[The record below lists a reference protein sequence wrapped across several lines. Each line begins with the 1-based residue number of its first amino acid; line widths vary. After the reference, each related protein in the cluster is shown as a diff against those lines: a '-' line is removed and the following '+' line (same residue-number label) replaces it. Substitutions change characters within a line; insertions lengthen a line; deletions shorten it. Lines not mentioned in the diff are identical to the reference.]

1 MNCRCKKAAIG
12 NRVKWLCLFVVS
24 CVLLVPE
31 KVHAVYNV
39 VWQDDFGVV
48 EDSVVRGFA
57 NPNMSMPGYILAVD
71 GVFMKDGR
79 YAIMNSTKWS
89 FIRKGDKTEEQHFFA
104 GRDHTGNPNG
114 AMLVVNGAARKDVVY
129 EYNVETKMCEKRK
142 YRFSMYSAS
151 ISNYEPPIFTL
162 QVLNVKDAKNPKIL
176 KSYNVPADNVP
187 RWEQPDEKDDKGRV
201 LPHVVQNWGKSSVE
215 FVAGAGDKIQIRILN
230 DYDNSTGNDFVI
242 DDIMLER
249 DDEYTVE
256 KPNIVASSSSS
267 CMPTYSVKNTS
278 LLKSWKK
285 IYDKIYFLWQYST
298 DDGYTWK
305 TISGAS
311 GVEKTSMER
320 ERPKKGSEVYRLVVT
335 GGSSAAEAQKKAEE
349 YAKYGTLNDGCDY
362 ISVSDII
369 SQLDDKPTPKA
380 SVGIDSD
387 SKKSQS
393 AYDCSKIDHVVKLF
407 ADEWDKNFSKY
418 VFMWQYSSNGK
429 TWKDYS
435 VKSKLFVFDDSF
447 EGLTYFR
454 AILATDNDVLKQVAK
469 NGKADNDCAKYYI
482 TDKVSIECHIP
493 CQIAKFKP
501 AKSEQIIC
509 SDQKTAVN
517 LSAIPTNTAK
527 VDKREWYVKSD
538 NKKAWSLLKS
548 TTDNSISVDNP
559 GRTSWYGFVAKFENC
574 VSDTIKFKLTVNE
587 AIKLDQISDVSVCE
601 GTDVDLSAKVL
612 SGSPTTYIWNEK
624 SSAKAGYTL
633 KEVQSD
639 QQVSL
644 YATDDVCVSNKLKIG
659 VSVEKKAEVTLG
671 SLPPVICEGTSVNL
685 EAKAKLG
692 SANAFA
698 WKRNG
703 VLLSDKDLNLVDAPT
718 DDATYTFSVT
728 GDKCPVI
735 EEEVATKVEHT
746 ATLALSVSESEVC
759 EGTEVVLSVAA
770 THAPAL
776 VWKQKLEGESDY
788 KVLDESG
795 EKVTITALK
804 NADYQVS
811 TTGELVCESVTSNQV
826 SVGVEKIAGVE
837 LEPLPEMICDGSS
850 VKLVAN
856 AQLSDANTFSWSK
869 GGAVI
874 TNSELVTSVVPEDDA
889 TYLFTVNGIKCPVIE
904 KEVST
909 KVEKKSVV
917 GVVASAPVVCQG
929 NPVVLSSDYPY
940 VAGIVWES
948 KGVDEEEFHV
958 LESGSN
964 EVVHSPLVNTMYRVS
979 ATSKLGCIEI
989 GSETEVLVDEPAEL
1003 QVEDVVIC
1011 EGEVA
1016 HLEAST
1022 NRPYDRIEWR
1032 SLEQKDVIPVYFE
1045 PNASMMLKSASSSWG
1060 TILSDTTVLE
1070 VSPESTS
1077 TYNVIVYRGVCVEDM
1092 DANVRVVEIPHIVA
1106 HEDLHDHAYQM
1117 IVGNVVEP
1125 VSFDYG
1131 NGEGKTTSDILRNV
1145 RYGKTY
1151 EVEISNDF
1159 GCKSTYLLQVPPFN
1173 LEFPRFF
1180 FQGEENWVVG
1190 NLDRYTNTTM
1200 FIYNRYGKL
1209 LFEMKDAVDGWN
1221 GEYHG
1226 NDLPSTD
1233 YWYVIDLP
1241 EVDTQFTGHFTLLRR

>member
-1 MNCRCKKAAIG
+1 MNYEGKKPAFC
-12 NRVKWLCLFVVS
+12 NRVVGLCLLVLS
-24 CVLLVPE
+24 CLFAPSRAY
-31 KVHAVYNV
+31 AVYNV

-48 EDSVVRGFA
+48 EDSVVRDFA
-57 NPNMSMPGYILAVD
+57 NPNMSMPGYTLAVD
-71 GVFMKDGR
+71 GVYMRDNH

-89 FIRKGDKTEEQHFFA
+89 FIRKGDKNKRQNFA
-104 GRDHTGNPNG
+104 PGGDHTGNPNG
-114 AMLVVNGAARKDVVY
+114 AMLVVNGAPRKGVVY

-142 YRFSMYSAS
+142 YRFSMYSAQ
-151 ISNYEPPIFTL
+151 ISGSHPPVFTL

-176 KSYNVPADNVP
+176 KSYAVPGENVPEWGAA
-187 RWEQPDEKDDKGRV
+187 EKDENGDEY
-201 LPHVVQNWGKSSVE
+201 PHWKQKWGKSSVE
-215 FVAGAGDKIQIRILN
+215 FVPNAGDKIQIRILN
-230 DYDNSTGNDFVI
+230 DCNEPSGNDFAI

-249 DDEYTVE
+249 DDENTVE
-256 KPNIVASSSSS
+256 KPAIVASSSSS
-267 CMPTYSVKNTS
+267 CKPVYSVKNTG

-285 IYDKIYFLWQYST
+285 LYDKIYFLWQYST

-380 SVGIDSD
+380 SVGIDSEA
-387 SKKSQS
+387 KKSQT

-407 ADEWDKNFSKY
+407 ADGWESYFPGY

-435 VKSKLFVFDDSF
+435 VKSKSFVFDDSF

-538 NKKAWSLLKS
+538 NKKGWTLLKS
-548 TTDNSISVDNP
+548 TSDNSISVDNP
-559 GRTSWYGFVAKFENC
+559 GRTSWYGFVAKFDNC

-718 DDATYTFSVT
+718 DDATYTFSIT

-735 EEEVATKVEHT
+735 EESVATKVEHT

-788 KVLDESG
+788 KVMDESG
-795 EKVTITALK
+795 EKVTITALQ

-811 TTGELVCESVTSNQV
+811 TTGELACESVTSNQV
-826 SVGVEKIAGVE
+826 SVGIEKIAEVE

-856 AQLSDANTFSWSK
+856 AQLSAANSFSWSK
-869 GGAVI
+869 DGSVI
-874 TNSELVTSVVPEDDA
+874 TDSELVTSVVPEDDA
-889 TYLFTVNGIKCPVIE
+889 TYLFTVKGIKCPVIE

-917 GVVASAPVVCQG
+917 GIEVSDSVVCQG
-929 NPVVLSSDYPY
+929 NSVVLSSDYPY

-979 ATSKLGCIEI
+979 ATSKLGCTEI

-1003 QVEDVVIC
+1003 QVEDVIIC

-1016 HLEAST
+1016 HLQAST
-1022 NRPYDRIEWR
+1022 NRPYDNIAWTEVGAD
-1032 SLEQKDVIPVYFE
+1032 SV
-1045 PNASMMLKSASSSWG
+1045 
-1060 TILSDTTVLE
+1060 LSDTTVLD
-1070 VSPESTS
+1070 VSPDMTT
-1077 TYNVIVYRGVCVEDM
+1077 TYNVSVNRGVCKEDL
-1092 DANVRVVEIPHIVA
+1092 DANVRVVEIPLIVN
-1106 HEDLHDHAYQM
+1106 HLDLHEAPNYAYLPDIVDIPDIVIHKDVCDHAYQM
-1117 IVGNVVEP
+1117 VVSNAVEP
-1125 VSFDYG
+1125 VFFDYG
-1131 NGEGKTTSDILRNV
+1131 NGEGKTTSDILYNAK
-1145 RYGKTY
+1145 YGKIY
-1151 EVEISNDF
+1151 VVEISNDF
-1159 GCKSTYLLQVPPFN
+1159 GCKSTYQLQVPAFD

-1190 NLDRYTNTTM
+1190 NLDRYTNTTLY
-1200 FIYNRYGKL
+1200 IYNRYGKL
-1209 LFEMKDAVDGWN
+1209 LYEQKDAYDGWN
-1221 GEYHG
+1221 GQYLG
-1226 NDLPSTD
+1226 NDMPTND
-1233 YWYVIDLP
+1233 YWFVIDMP

>member
-1 MNCRCKKAAIG
+1 MNYEGKKPAFC
-12 NRVKWLCLFVVS
+12 NRVVGLCLLVLS
-24 CVLLVPE
+24 CLFAPSRAY
-31 KVHAVYNV
+31 AVYNV

-48 EDSVVRGFA
+48 EDSVVRDFA
-57 NPNMSMPGYILAVD
+57 NPNMSMPGYTLAVD
-71 GVFMKDGR
+71 GEFMDKDH

-89 FIRKGDKTEEQHFFA
+89 FIRKGDKKKVQNFA
-104 GRDHTGNPNG
+104 PGGDHTGNPNG
-114 AMLVVNGAARKDVVY
+114 AMLVVNGAPRKGVVY
-129 EYNVETKMCEKRK
+129 EYNIESKLCEKRK
-142 YRFSMYSAS
+142 YRFSMYSAQ
-151 ISNYEPPIFTL
+151 ISGSHPPVFTL

-176 KSYNVPADNVP
+176 KSYAVPGENVPEWGAAKK
-187 RWEQPDEKDDKGRV
+187 DENGDEY
-201 LPHVVQNWGKSSVE
+201 PHWKQDWGKSSVE
-215 FVAGAGDKIQIRILN
+215 FVANAGDKIQIRILN
-230 DYDNSTGNDFVI
+230 DCNEPSGNDFAI

-320 ERPKKGSEVYRLVVT
+320 ARPKKGSEVYRLVVT

-369 SQLDDKPTPKA
+369 SQLDDKPAPKA

-538 NKKAWSLLKS
+538 NKKGWTLLKS
-548 TTDNSISVDNP
+548 TSDNSISVDNP

-624 SSAKAGYTL
+624 SSAKTGYTL

-718 DDATYTFSVT
+718 DDATYTFSIA

-735 EEEVATKVEHT
+735 EESVATNVEHT

-788 KVLDESG
+788 KVMDESG
-795 EKVTITALK
+795 EKVTITALQ

-811 TTGELVCESVTSNQV
+811 TTGELACESVTSNQV
-826 SVGVEKIAGVE
+826 SVGIEKIAEVE

-856 AQLSDANTFSWSK
+856 AQLSAANSFSWSK
-869 GGAVI
+869 DGSVI
-874 TNSELVTSVVPEDDA
+874 TDSELVTSVVPEDDA
-889 TYLFTVNGIKCPVIE
+889 TYLFTVKGIKCPVIE

-917 GVVASAPVVCQG
+917 GIEVSDSVVCQG
-929 NPVVLSSDYPY
+929 NSVVLSSDYPY

-979 ATSKLGCIEI
+979 ATSKLGCTEI

-1003 QVEDVVIC
+1003 QVEDVIIC

-1016 HLEAST
+1016 HLQAST
-1022 NRPYDRIEWR
+1022 NRPYDNIAWTEVGAD
-1032 SLEQKDVIPVYFE
+1032 SV
-1045 PNASMMLKSASSSWG
+1045 
-1060 TILSDTTVLE
+1060 LSDTTVLD
-1070 VSPESTS
+1070 VSPDMTT
-1077 TYNVIVYRGVCVEDM
+1077 TYNVSVNRGVCKEDL
-1092 DANVRVVEIPHIVA
+1092 DANVRVVEIPLIVN
-1106 HEDLHDHAYQM
+1106 HLDLHEAPNYAYLPDIVDIPDIVIHKDVCDHAYQM
-1117 IVGNVVEP
+1117 VVSNAVEP
-1125 VSFDYG
+1125 VFFDYG
-1131 NGEGKTTSDILRNV
+1131 NGEGKTTSDILYNAK
-1145 RYGKTY
+1145 YGKIY
-1151 EVEISNDF
+1151 VVEISNDF
-1159 GCKSTYLLQVPPFN
+1159 GCKSTYQLQVPAFN

-1190 NLDRYTNTTM
+1190 NLDRYTNTTLY
-1200 FIYNRYGKL
+1200 IYNRYGKL
-1209 LFEMKDAVDGWN
+1209 LYEQKDAYDGWN
-1221 GEYHG
+1221 GQYLG
-1226 NDLPSTD
+1226 NDMPTND
-1233 YWYVIDLP
+1233 YWFVIDMP

>member
-1 MNCRCKKAAIG
+1 MNYEGKKPAFC
-12 NRVKWLCLFVVS
+12 NRVVGLCLLVLS
-24 CVLLVPE
+24 CLFAPSRAY
-31 KVHAVYNV
+31 AVYNV

-48 EDSVVRGFA
+48 EDSVVRDFA
-57 NPNMSMPGYILAVD
+57 NPNMSMPGYTLAVD
-71 GVFMKDGR
+71 GVYMRDNH

-89 FIRKGDKTEEQHFFA
+89 FIRKGDKNKRQNFA
-104 GRDHTGNPNG
+104 PGGDHTGNPNG
-114 AMLVVNGAARKDVVY
+114 AMLVVNGAPRKGVVY

-142 YRFSMYSAS
+142 YRFSMYSAQ
-151 ISNYEPPIFTL
+151 ISGSHPPVFTL
-162 QVLNVKDAKNPKIL
+162 QVLNVKDANNPKIL
-176 KSYNVPADNVP
+176 KSYAVPGENVPEWGAA
-187 RWEQPDEKDDKGRV
+187 EKDENGDEY
-201 LPHVVQNWGKSSVE
+201 PHWKQKWGKSSVE
-215 FVAGAGDKIQIRILN
+215 FVPNAGDKIQIRILN
-230 DYDNSTGNDFVI
+230 DCNEPSGNDFAI

-249 DDEYTVE
+249 DDENTVE
-256 KPNIVASSSSS
+256 KPAIVASSSSS
-267 CMPTYSVKNTS
+267 CKPVYSVKNTG

-285 IYDKIYFLWQYST
+285 LYDKIYFLWQYST

-335 GGSSAAEAQKKAEE
+335 GGSSAAEAQKKAEDF
-349 YAKYGTLNDGCDY
+349 AKNGTLPDECDY
-362 ISVSDII
+362 FSVSDII
-369 SQLDDKPTPKA
+369 SQLDDKPAPKA
-380 SVGIDSD
+380 SVGIDSEA
-387 SKKSQS
+387 KKSQT

-407 ADEWDKNFSKY
+407 ADGWESYFPGY

-435 VKSKLFVFDDSF
+435 VKSKSFVFDDSF

-538 NKKAWSLLKS
+538 NKKGWTLLKS
-548 TTDNSISVDNP
+548 TSDNSISVDNP
-559 GRTSWYGFVAKFENC
+559 GRTSWYGFVAKFDNC

-718 DDATYTFSVT
+718 DDATYTFSIT

-735 EEEVATKVEHT
+735 EESVATKVEHT

-788 KVLDESG
+788 KVMDESG
-795 EKVTITALK
+795 EKVTITALQ

-811 TTGELVCESVTSNQV
+811 TTGELACESVTSNQV
-826 SVGVEKIAGVE
+826 SVGIEKIAEVE
-837 LEPLPEMICDGSS
+837 LEPLPDAICDGAS
-850 VKLVAN
+850 VNLVAN
-856 AQLSDANTFSWSK
+856 ALLSDANSFAWSSDD
-869 GGAVI
+869 GTLI
-874 TNSELVTSVVPEDDA
+874 SNSELSTSVVPADDA
-889 TYLFTVNGIKCPVIE
+889 TYTFTVYGVKCPVIE
-904 KEVST
+904 KTVST
-909 KVEKKSVV
+909 TVEKKKVV
-917 GVVASAPVVCQG
+917 GVEASEPVICLG
-929 NPVVLSSDYPY
+929 SSVVLKSDYPY
-940 VAGIVWES
+940 TPGIVWES
-948 KGVDEEEFHV
+948 KGVGDADFQL

-964 EVVHSPLVNTMYRVS
+964 EVVHAPSVNTEYRVS
-979 ATSKLGCIEI
+979 ATSKLGCTEIESVI
-989 GSETEVLVDEPAEL
+989 EVLVDEPAEL
-1003 QVEDVVIC
+1003 QVDNTFIC
-1011 EGEVA
+1011 EGSEA
-1016 HLEAST
+1016 HLVAVT
-1022 NRPYDRIEWR
+1022 NRPYDNIAWTAVGAD
-1032 SLEQKDVIPVYFE
+1032 SV
-1045 PNASMMLKSASSSWG
+1045 
-1060 TILSDTTVLE
+1060 LSDSSVLN
-1070 VSPESTS
+1070 VSPETTTS
-1077 TYNVIVYRGVCVEDM
+1077 YVVTAHRGVCVEDVE
-1092 DANVRVVEIPHIVA
+1092 ANVRVVEIPRIVA
-1106 HEDLHDHAYQM
+1106 HEDLHDRAYQM
-1117 IVGNVVEP
+1117 VVENAIEP

-1131 NGEGKTTSDILRNV
+1131 NGEGKTSSDILYNV

-1159 GCKSTYLLQVPPFN
+1159 GCASTYLLQVPPFN
-1173 LEFPRFF
+1173 LIFPRFF
-1180 FQGEENWVVG
+1180 FQGDENWVVG
-1190 NLDRYTNTTM
+1190 NLDRYTNTTLY
-1200 FIYNRYGKL
+1200 IYNRYGKL
-1209 LFEMKDAVDGWN
+1209 LYEQKDAYDGWN
-1221 GEYHG
+1221 GQYLG
-1226 NDLPSTD
+1226 NDMPTND
-1233 YWYVIDLP
+1233 YWFVIDMP

>member
-1 MNCRCKKAAIG
+1 MNYEGKKPAFC
-12 NRVKWLCLFVVS
+12 NRVVGLCLLVLS
-24 CVLLVPE
+24 CLFAPSRAY
-31 KVHAVYNV
+31 AVYNV

-57 NPNMSMPGYILAVD
+57 NPNMSMPGYKLADNSRLVENCY
-71 GVFMKDGR
+71 GV
-79 YAIMNSTKWS
+79 MNSTKWA
-89 FIRKGDKTEEQHFFA
+89 FIKKGSKSTEQNFA
-104 GRDHTGNPNG
+104 PGGDHTGNPNG
-114 AMLVVNGAARKDVVY
+114 AMLVVNGANNKGIVY
-129 EYNVETKMCEKRK
+129 EYNIESKLCEKRK
-142 YRFSMYSAS
+142 YRFSMYSAQ
-151 ISNYEPPIFTL
+151 ISGSNPPVFTL

-176 KSYNVPADNVP
+176 KSYNVPKENVSE
-187 RWEQPDEKDDKGRV
+187 WVGGDGSAHYKQD
-201 LPHVVQNWGKSSVE
+201 WGKSSVE
-215 FVAGAGDKIQIRILN
+215 FVANAGDKIQIRILN
-230 DYDNSTGNDFVI
+230 DCNETTGNDFAI

-311 GVEKTSMER
+311 GVEKTSIER
-320 ERPKKGSEVYRLVVT
+320 ARPKNGSEVYRLVVT
-335 GGSSAAEAQKKAEE
+335 GGNSAAEAQKKAEE

-703 VLLSDKDLNLVDAPT
+703 MLLSDKDLNLVDAPT
-718 DDATYTFSVT
+718 DDATYTFSIT

-735 EEEVATKVEHT
+735 EESVATNVEHT

-788 KVLDESG
+788 KVMDESG
-795 EKVTITALK
+795 EKVTITALQ

-811 TTGELVCESVTSNQV
+811 TTGELACESVTSNQV
-826 SVGVEKIAGVE
+826 SVGIEKIAEVE

-856 AQLSDANTFSWSK
+856 AQLSAANSFSWSK
-869 GGAVI
+869 DGSVI
-874 TNSELVTSVVPEDDA
+874 TDSELVTSVVPEDDA
-889 TYLFTVNGIKCPVIE
+889 TYLFTVKGIKCPVIE

-917 GVVASAPVVCQG
+917 GIEVSDSVVCQG
-929 NPVVLSSDYPY
+929 NSVVLSSDYPY

-964 EVVHSPLVNTMYRVS
+964 EVVHSPLVNTMYHVS
-979 ATSKLGCIEI
+979 ATSKLGCTEI

-1003 QVEDVVIC
+1003 QVEDVIIC

-1016 HLEAST
+1016 HLQAST
-1022 NRPYDRIEWR
+1022 NRPYDNIAWTEVGAD
-1032 SLEQKDVIPVYFE
+1032 SV
-1045 PNASMMLKSASSSWG
+1045 
-1060 TILSDTTVLE
+1060 LSDTTVLD
-1070 VSPESTS
+1070 VSPDMTT
-1077 TYNVIVYRGVCVEDM
+1077 TYNVSVNRGVCKEDL
-1092 DANVRVVEIPHIVA
+1092 DANVRVVEIPLIVN
-1106 HEDLHDHAYQM
+1106 HLDLHEAPNYAYLPDIVDIPDIVIHKDVCDHAYQM
-1117 IVGNVVEP
+1117 VVSNAVEP
-1125 VSFDYG
+1125 VFFDYG
-1131 NGEGKTTSDILRNV
+1131 NGEGKTTSDILYNAK
-1145 RYGKTY
+1145 YGKIY
-1151 EVEISNDF
+1151 VVEISNDF
-1159 GCKSTYLLQVPPFN
+1159 GCKSTYQLQVPAFD

-1190 NLDRYTNTTM
+1190 NLDRYTNTTLY
-1200 FIYNRYGKL
+1200 IYNRYGKL
-1209 LFEMKDAVDGWN
+1209 LYEQKDAYDGWN
-1221 GEYHG
+1221 GQYLG
-1226 NDLPSTD
+1226 NDMPTND
-1233 YWYVIDLP
+1233 YWFVIDMP